1 MEWFIIGFFLY
12 ILLLS
17 ISNWVKFSKGIEK
30 SNWELLDKILMRIAL
45 DAATILILATCFR
58 RICLTLVE
66 LNIL

>member
-17 ISNWVKFSKGIEK
+17 ISNWVKFSKVIEK
-30 SNWELLDKILMRIAL
+30 SNWELLEKITWRIAL
-45 DAATILILATCFR
+45 DATTILILTICFR
-58 RICLTLVE
+58 RICLTLIT

>member
-17 ISNWVKFSKGIEK
+17 ISNWVKFNKAIEK
-30 SNWELLDKILMRIAL
+30 SSWELLDQILARIAL
-45 DAATILILATCFR
+45 DGTTILILTICFR
-58 RICLTLVE
+58 RICLTLVT

>member
-17 ISNWVKFSKGIEK
+17 ISNWVKFNKTIEK
-30 SNWELLDKILMRIAL
+30 SNWELLDKILARITL
-45 DAATILILATCFR
+45 DAATILILTTCFR
-58 RICLTLVE
+58 RICLTLVT

>member
-17 ISNWVKFSKGIEK
+17 ISNWVKFNKAIEK
-30 SNWELLDKILMRIAL
+30 SSWELLDKILVRIAL
-45 DAATILILATCFR
+45 DAATILILTICFR
-58 RICLTLVE
+58 RICFTLIT

>member
-17 ISNWVKFSKGIEK
+17 ISNWVKFNKAIEK
-30 SNWELLDKILMRIAL
+30 SNWELLDKILVRIAL
-45 DAATILILATCFR
+45 DGATILILTTCFR
-58 RICLTLVE
+58 RICLTLVT